1 MKRERGLRIAI
12 RGRTEPE
19 DDLPAD
25 DALLLTQR
33 APNDWWRDE
42 FVMRALRGD
51 FPDYPV
57 FFKDDGSA
65 IC

>member
-1 MKRERGLRIAI
+1 M
-12 RGRTEPE
+12 RGRTFRAILKGYTSP
-19 DDLPAD
+19 DDDGAE

-33 APNDWWRDE
+33 TTNDWWRDE
-42 FVMRALRGD
+42 SVWRALRGD

-57 FFKDDGSA
+57 FLKDDGSA

>member
-1 MKRERGLRIAI
+1 MKM
-12 RGRTEPE
+12 RGRTFSAIIKGYTVP
-19 DDLPAD
+19 DDDGAD

-33 APNDWWRDE
+33 TTNDWWRDE
-42 FVMRALRGD
+42 PLWRALRGD

-57 FFKDDGSA
+57 FKDDGSA